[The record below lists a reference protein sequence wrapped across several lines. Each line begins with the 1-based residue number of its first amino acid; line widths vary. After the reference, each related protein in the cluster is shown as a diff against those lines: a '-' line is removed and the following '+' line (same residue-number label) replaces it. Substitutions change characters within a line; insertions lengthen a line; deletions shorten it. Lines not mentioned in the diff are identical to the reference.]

1 MIERAIVLAAGF
13 GKRVLPLTNTTPK
26 PLLKINNVSLL
37 ANTLNFLKKS
47 GVKHF
52 AINTHH
58 LGEQIENFAES
69 NKGIYDIKIFKEK
82 EILGTGGG
90 IRNALSFF
98 LDKPFI
104 SINSDTIWSDEYLSP
119 LKNLYKSFTKFNANS
134 GLLMIKRENSFD
146 KTLKGDFTIKSEP
159 FLFRQAGDTNNL
171 IFTGC
176 QIINPI
182 LLKDKKNE
190 NFSIQPV
197 WDEAIAENKMVGEV
211 AQNIFYHVTDLTI
224 YEKLKK
230 LDLIR

>member
-37 ANTLNFLKKS
+37 ANTLNFLKKF

-58 LGEQIENFAES
+58 LGEQIENFSEI

-104 SINSDTIWSDEYLSP
+104 SINSDTIWSDEYLTP
-119 LKNLYKSFTKFNANS
+119 LKNLYKNFNKFNANS
-134 GLLMIKRENSFD
+134 GLLMIKRKNSFD
-146 KTLKGDFTIKSEP
+146 KTLKGDFTIKSDP

-190 NFSIQPV
+190 NFSIQSV
-197 WDEAIAENKMVGEV
+197 WDGAIADKKMVGEV
-211 AQNIFYHVTDLTI
+211 VQNIFYHVTDLNI

-230 LDLIR
+230 LNIIR

>member
-37 ANTLNFLKKS
+37 TNTLNFLKKS

-119 LKNLYKSFTKFNANS
+119 LKNLYKSFTKFDANS

-159 FLFRQAGDTNNL
+159 FLFRQAGDSNNL

-197 WDEAIAENKMVGEV
+197 WDEAIADNKMVGEI

>member
-26 PLLKINNVSLL
+26 PLLKINNISLL
-37 ANTLNFLKKS
+37 TNTLNFLKKS
-47 GVKHF
+47 GIKHF

-134 GLLMIKRENSFD
+134 GLLMIQRENSFD
-146 KTLKGDFTIKSEP
+146 KTLKGDFTVKSEP

-197 WDEAIAENKMVGEV
+197 WDEAIADNKMVGEV

>member
-13 GKRVLPLTNTTPK
+13 GKRVLPLTNATPK
-26 PLLKINNVSLL
+26 PLLKINNISLL
-37 ANTLNFLKKS
+37 TNTLNFLKKS

-146 KTLKGDFTIKSEP
+146 KTLKGDFSIKSEP
-159 FLFRQAGDTNNL
+159 FLFRQAGDSNNL

-197 WDEAIAENKMVGEV
+197 WDEAIADNKMVGEV

>member
-37 ANTLNFLKKS
+37 TNTLNFLKKS

-58 LGEQIENFAES
+58 LGEQIENFVES
-69 NKGIYDIKIFKEK
+69 SKGIYDIKIFKEK

-104 SINSDTIWSDEYLSP
+104 SINSDTIWSDEYLSH
-119 LKNLYKSFTKFNANS
+119 LKNLHKSFTKFNANS

-159 FLFRQAGDTNNL
+159 FLFRQAGDSNNL

-197 WDEAIAENKMVGEV
+197 WDEAIADNKMVGEV

>member
-26 PLLKINNVSLL
+26 PLLKINNISLL
-37 ANTLNFLKKS
+37 TNTLNFLKKS
-47 GVKHF
+47 GIKHF

-98 LDKPFI
+98 QDKPFI

-134 GLLMIKRENSFD
+134 GLLMIQRENSFD
-146 KTLKGDFTIKSEP
+146 KTLKGDFTVKSEP

-197 WDEAIAENKMVGEV
+197 WDEAIADNKMVGEV

>member
-13 GKRVLPLTNTTPK
+13 GKRVLPLTNATPK
-26 PLLKINNVSLL
+26 PLLKINNISLL
-37 ANTLNFLKKS
+37 TNTLNFLKKS

-98 LDKPFI
+98 QDKPFI

-134 GLLMIKRENSFD
+134 GLLMIQRENSFD

-159 FLFRQAGDTNNL
+159 FLFRQVGDTNNL

-211 AQNIFYHVTDLTI
+211 AQNIFYHLTDLTI

>member
-98 LDKPFI
+98 QDKPFI

-197 WDEAIAENKMVGEV
+197 WDEAIADNKMVGEV

-230 LDLIR
+230 LDLIG

>member
-37 ANTLNFLKKS
+37 ANTLNFLKKF

-134 GLLMIKRENSFD
+134 GLLMIQRENSFD
-146 KTLKGDFTIKSEP
+146 KTLKGDFTVKSEP

-197 WDEAIAENKMVGEV
+197 WDEAIADNKMVGEV

>member
-26 PLLKINNVSLL
+26 PLLKINNASLL
-37 ANTLNFLKKS
+37 TNTLNFLKKF

-58 LGEQIENFAES
+58 LGEQIENFIKS

-98 LDKPFI
+98 QDKPFI

-197 WDEAIAENKMVGEV
+197 WDEAILYNKMVGEV

-230 LDLIR
+230 LDLIG

>member
-13 GKRVLPLTNTTPK
+13 GKRVLPLTNITPK
-26 PLLKINNVSLL
+26 PLLKINNISLL
-37 ANTLNFLKKS
+37 TNTLNFLKKS

-58 LGEQIENFAES
+58 LGEQIENFAER

-159 FLFRQAGDTNNL
+159 FLFRQAGDGNNL

-182 LLKDKKNE
+182 LLKDKKNK

-197 WDEAIAENKMVGEV
+197 WDEAIADKKMVGEV

>member
-37 ANTLNFLKKS
+37 TNTLNFLKKS

-58 LGEQIENFAES
+58 LGEQIENFAET

-146 KTLKGDFTIKSEP
+146 KNLKGDFTIKSEP

-197 WDEAIAENKMVGEV
+197 WDEAIADNKMVGEV

-230 LDLIR
+230 LDLIG

>member
-1 MIERAIVLAAGF
+1 MVLKRQMIERAIVLAAGF

-26 PLLKINNVSLL
+26 PLLKINNTSLL
-37 ANTLNFLKKS
+37 TNTLNFLKKF

-146 KTLKGDFTIKSEP
+146 KNLKGDFTIKSEP

-182 LLKDKKNE
+182 LLKLHFNL
-190 NFSIQPV
+190 N
-197 WDEAIAENKMVGEV
+197 
-211 AQNIFYHVTDLTI
+211 
-224 YEKLKK
+224 LKDCDFMF
-230 LDLIR
+230 LNNPL

>member
-26 PLLKINNVSLL
+26 PLLKINNISLL
-37 ANTLNFLKKS
+37 TNTLNFLKKS
-47 GVKHF
+47 GIKHF

-197 WDEAIAENKMVGEV
+197 WDEAIADNKMVGEV

>member
-26 PLLKINNVSLL
+26 PLLKINNISLL
-37 ANTLNFLKKS
+37 ENTLNFLKKS
-47 GVKHF
+47 GVKSF

-58 LGEQIENFAES
+58 LGDQIISFAEN
-69 NKGIYDIKIFKEK
+69 NKNKYDIKIFTEK
-82 EILGTGGG
+82 NILGTGGG
-90 IRNALSFF
+90 IRNALDFF
-98 LDKPFI
+98 QDRPFI

-119 LKNLYKSFTKFNANS
+119 LKNLYKNFSQHNANS

-159 FLFRQAGDTNNL
+159 FLFRQPGDANNL

-176 QIINPI
+176 QIVNPI
-182 LLKDKKNE
+182 LLKNKKNE

-197 WDEAIAENKMVGEV
+197 WDEAIANKKMVGEV
-211 AQNIFYHVTDLTI
+211 AQNIFYHVTDLQI
-224 YEKLKK
+224 YEKLKQ

>member
-37 ANTLNFLKKS
+37 ANTLNFLKKF

-134 GLLMIKRENSFD
+134 GLLMIQRENSFD

-159 FLFRQAGDTNNL
+159 FLFRQSGDNNNL

-197 WDEAIAENKMVGEV
+197 WDEAIADNKMVGEV

>member
-37 ANTLNFLKKS
+37 ANTLNFLKKF

-58 LGEQIENFAES
+58 LGEQIENFAET

-119 LKNLYKSFTKFNANS
+119 LKNLYINFTKFNANS

-146 KTLKGDFTIKSEP
+146 ETLKGDFTIKSDP

-197 WDEAIAENKMVGEV
+197 WDEAIADKKMVGEV
-211 AQNIFYHVTDLTI
+211 AQNIFYHVTDLNI

>member
-37 ANTLNFLKKS
+37 TNTLNFLKKF

-52 AINTHH
+52 AINAHH

-82 EILGTGGG
+82 KILGTGGG

-98 LDKPFI
+98 VDKPFI

-134 GLLMIKRENSFD
+134 GLLMIKREKSFD
-146 KTLKGDFTIKSEP
+146 KTLKGDFTIKSDP
-159 FLFRQAGDTNNL
+159 FLFRQSGDDNNL

-182 LLKDKKNE
+182 LLKNKKNE

-197 WDEAIAENKMVGEV
+197 WDQAIADRKMVGEV
-211 AQNIFYHVTDLTI
+211 AQNIFYHVTDLTT

>member
-37 ANTLNFLKKS
+37 TNTLNFLKKF

-104 SINSDTIWSDEYLSP
+104 SINSDTIWSDEYLSS

-197 WDEAIAENKMVGEV
+197 WDEVIADNKMVGEV
-211 AQNIFYHVTDLTI
+211 AKNIFYHVTDLTI

-230 LDLIR
+230 LDLIG

>member
-37 ANTLNFLKKS
+37 TNTLNFLKKS

-119 LKNLYKSFTKFNANS
+119 LKNLYKSFTKFDANS

-159 FLFRQAGDTNNL
+159 FLFRQAGDSNNL

-197 WDEAIAENKMVGEV
+197 WDEVIADNKMVGEV

-230 LDLIR
+230 LDLIG

>member
-37 ANTLNFLKKS
+37 TNTLNFLKKF
-47 GVKHF
+47 GVKNF

-134 GLLMIKRENSFD
+134 GLLMIQRENSFD
-146 KTLKGDFTIKSEP
+146 KTLKGDFTVKSDP
-159 FLFRQAGDTNNL
+159 FLFRQSGDSNNL

-182 LLKDKKNE
+182 LLNHKKNE

-197 WDEAIAENKMVGEV
+197 WDEAIADNKMVGEV

-224 YEKLKK
+224 YEQLKK

>member
-13 GKRVLPLTNTTPK
+13 GKRVLPLTNTIPK
-26 PLLKINNVSLL
+26 PLLKINDVSLL
-37 ANTLNFLKKS
+37 ENTLNFLKKF
-47 GVKHF
+47 GVKSF

-58 LGEQIENFAES
+58 LGEQIVAFAEK
-69 NKGIYDIKIFKEK
+69 NKSIYDIKIFKEQ

-98 LDKPFI
+98 SDKPFI

-119 LKNLYKSFTKFNANS
+119 LKNLYKNFTHHNANS

-146 KTLKGDFTIKSEP
+146 KTLKGDFTIKLEP
-159 FLFRQAGDTNNL
+159 FLLRQPGDTNNL

-176 QIINPI
+176 QIINPV
-182 LLKDKKNE
+182 LLKNKKNE

-197 WDEAIAENKMVGEV
+197 WDEAIADKKMVGEV
-211 AQNIFYHVTDLTI
+211 AQNIFYHVTDLSI
-224 YEKLKK
+224 YEKLKQ
-230 LDLIR
+230 LDLIG

>member
-13 GKRVLPLTNTTPK
+13 GKRVLPLTNAIPK

-37 ANTLNFLKKS
+37 TNTLNFLKKF

-197 WDEAIAENKMVGEV
+197 WDEVIADNKMVGEV

-230 LDLIR
+230 LDLIG

>member
-26 PLLKINNVSLL
+26 PLLKINNISLL
-37 ANTLNFLKKS
+37 TNTLNFLKKS
-47 GVKHF
+47 GIKHF

-134 GLLMIKRENSFD
+134 GLLMIQRENSFD
-146 KTLKGDFTIKSEP
+146 KTLKGDFTVKSEP

-197 WDEAIAENKMVGEV
+197 WDEAIADNKMVGEV
-211 AQNIFYHVTDLTI
+211 AQNIFYHLTDLTI

>member
-146 KTLKGDFTIKSEP
+146 KNLKGDFTIKSEP

-197 WDEAIAENKMVGEV
+197 WDEAIADNKMVGEV
-211 AQNIFYHVTDLTI
+211 AQNIFYHLTDLTI

>member
-37 ANTLNFLKKS
+37 ANTLNFLKKF

-159 FLFRQAGDTNNL
+159 FLFRQAGDSNNL

-197 WDEAIAENKMVGEV
+197 WDEAIADNKMVGEV

>member
-37 ANTLNFLKKS
+37 TNTLNFLKKF

-69 NKGIYDIKIFKEK
+69 NKDIYDIKIFKEK

-98 LDKPFI
+98 QDKPFI

-176 QIINPI
+176 QIINPV
-182 LLKDKKNE
+182 LLKNKKNE

-197 WDEAIAENKMVGEV
+197 WDEAIANQKMVGGV
-211 AQNIFYHVTDLTI
+211 AQNIFYHVTDLQI
-224 YEKLKK
+224 YEKLKQ

>member
-37 ANTLNFLKKS
+37 TNTLNFLKKF

-98 LDKPFI
+98 LDKTFI

-146 KTLKGDFTIKSEP
+146 KTLKGDFIIKSEP
-159 FLFRQAGDTNNL
+159 FLFRQSGDNNNL

-197 WDEAIAENKMVGEV
+197 WDEAIADNKMVGEV